1 MARCFFDKNS
11 VDSIRIWSTGI
22 FTAVFAWQPGI
33 LSTFGVSLIK
43 PMPHNCQSLLEKI
56 GVSATSPSCQQVQ
69 VLRASIA
76 QDLCRFG
83 LPFWRSITPE
93 WCDLKCFTGYAV
105 VVTCR
110 RKQHQHN
117 TKFWRVPFLARD
129 FAVKIADF
137 RVASNFPY
145 SCSWLVNTWGIS
157 WGKMANTKFRS
168 PVRAEKSKKTRWM
181 TMVWR
186 VKIHREKI
194 SLRTSK
200 HSRDSFSKMK
210 KQCIILFFVFTSS
223 ATINVSGS

>member
-1 MARCFFDKNS
+1 MIHRN
-11 VDSIRIWSTGI
+11 
-22 FTAVFAWQPGI
+22 FTAVFPWQPGM
-33 LSTFGVSLIK
+33 LSTFWSVFDK
-43 PMPHNCQSLLEKI
+43 TMPKNCQSLLEKI
-56 GVSATSPSCQQVQ
+56 GVSATSQRLNRSRCCVSS
-69 VLRASIA
+69 VSSIA
-76 QDLCRFG
+76 EDLCRFG
-83 LPFWRSITPE
+83 LPFWRSTTPK

-105 VVTCR
+105 VVTCG

-145 SCSWLVNTWGIS
+145 SCSWLVNTGGIS

-223 ATINVSGS
+223 ATINVSGY